1 MPESTVPNTQ
11 NLITVFKYPFTD
23 PRWFQKM
30 LVGALLVLASMIIWV
45 IPSVFVT
52 GYLSR
57 ISRRIISGDGQ
68 AALPEW
74 DDWGKL
80 FVDGIKLVG
89 ISFIYSIPM
98 LISILATYAMM
109 FIPYIGMLSSMS
121 DWSGHVMNNGF
132 PSSFF
137 LIFLMYPM
145 MGVGILISLVTAV
158 FLPPALMH
166 VIARDSFSAGF
177 HFSDWWKVFRA
188 NLGGFM
194 IANLIT
200 LANLTVLYFVTYI
213 LMMTIVLGCLSPLV
227 TIATS
232 IYLGALTFTLYAQA
246 YRTGQDKLAAKST
259 ELALRNSG
267 QSNKK
272 MPARSTAP
280 KRKPRIPKK

>member
-1 MPESTVPNTQ
+1 MSESTVPNTQ

-89 ISFIYSIPM
+89 VSIIYSIPL

-121 DWSGHVMNNGF
+121 DWSGHGMNNGF

-200 LANLTVLYFVTYI
+200 LANLTVLYLVTYI
-213 LMMTIVLGCLSPLV
+213 LMMTIILGCLSPLV

-246 YRTGQDKLAAKST
+246 YRTGQDKLTVMSSMIKT
-259 ELALRNSG
+259 RNVEPS
-267 QSNKK
+267 KK
-272 MPARSTAP
+272 KTSDGATIT
-280 KRKPRIPKK
+280 KRKPRTTKE